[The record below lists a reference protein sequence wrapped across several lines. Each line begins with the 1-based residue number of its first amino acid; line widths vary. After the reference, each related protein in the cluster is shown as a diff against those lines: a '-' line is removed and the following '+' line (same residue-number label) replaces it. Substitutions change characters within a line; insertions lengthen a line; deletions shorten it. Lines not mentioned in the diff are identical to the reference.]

1 MSKLLSIN
9 DAADTLGISTFTLRR
24 FLKRGVLRSV
34 RVGRRVL
41 LPESEVLRIV
51 DEGCGY
57 AAPVPGNGEARRGR
71 SE

>member
-41 LPESEVLRIV
+41 LPETEVLRIV

-57 AAPVPGNGEARRGR
+57 TTAVPGNGRG
-71 SE
+71 EKGEE